1 MKGFDLL
8 VGSVGTL
15 LLQGILLVQNADR
28 LVDLGDLL
36 EQIPGPVMLEGQVVD
51 LCCVVGADLER
62 DRGVV

>member
-1 MKGFDLL
+1 
-8 VGSVGTL
+8 L
-15 LLQGILLVQNADR
+15 LLQRVLVAQYVDR